1 MTPTPKFFAPSSKL
15 KRQDLLLDPEKAC
28 EEIQKNL
35 EEELE

>member
-1 MTPTPKFFAPSSKL
+1 MPSTPHFLPSDPI

-28 EEIQKNL
+28 DEIQKNL